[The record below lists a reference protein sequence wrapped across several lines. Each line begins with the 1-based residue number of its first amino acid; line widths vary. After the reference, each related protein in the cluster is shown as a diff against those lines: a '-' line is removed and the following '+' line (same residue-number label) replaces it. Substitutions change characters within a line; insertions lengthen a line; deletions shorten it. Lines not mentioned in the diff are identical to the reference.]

1 MSRPIHLL
9 HPDEDG
15 HYSPQTYAMDAALR
29 ARYAL
34 GQHALDGIASEM
46 AREESR
52 RRFFSRGA
60 RGIGAL
66 ALASLLGDKARAATT
81 GTTATGGIAG
91 LPHFAPKAKRCI
103 YLHLVGSPPQMETF
117 DYKPQMKEWFNKDLP
132 DSIRKGQRLTT
143 MTSGQTRFPV
153 APSIFGFKQYGK
165 SGAWISDLLPYTAK
179 MADDIAIIRSMNTE
193 AINHEPAITFF
204 QTGFMIAGRPCI
216 GSWLSYGL
224 GSMNQD
230 LPSFVVLQAK
240 HYHPKANVQAIS
252 ARLWSAGFL
261 SGRYSGVSLRSSG
274 DPVLFINN
282 PDGISTEVRRDM
294 LDSLGEMNQ
303 LNYRK
308 LGDPETKTRMSQY
321 EMAFRMQ
328 ASVPELTDL
337 SKESESTWQMYGPD
351 SRKAG
356 SFAQTCL
363 MARRLAERGVR
374 FVQVYHR
381 GWDVH
386 SNLPEVLA
394 SQCREMD
401 QPVYALVQDL
411 KQRGMLDDTLV
422 ILAGEFGRTIY
433 SQGKLSDTDYGRD
446 HHPRCFSLWMAGGGI
461 KGGVVHGE
469 TDDFSYNITQD
480 PVHVRDFQ
488 ATILHQF
495 GIDHERFSYAYQGL
509 DVRLTGVEKAS
520 VVKAILV

>member
-1 MSRPIHLL
+1 MSKPFHILS
-9 HPDEDG
+9 PDDEG
-15 HYSPQTYAMDAALR
+15 HYSSQA
-29 ARYAL
+29 
-34 GQHALDGIASEM
+34 HALDAQLAQRFGEGAHPVDDLAHQM

-66 ALASLLGDKARAATT
+66 ALASLLGENARAAS
-81 GTTATGGIAG
+81 ADRPAVGGLPG

-132 DSIRKGQRLTT
+132 DTIRKGQRLTT
-143 MTSGQTRFPV
+143 MTSGQSRFPI
-153 APSIFGFKQYGK
+153 APSVFGFKQYGK
-165 SGAWISDLLPYTAK
+165 SGAWVSDLLPYTGK
-179 MADDIAIIRSMNTE
+179 MADDIAIIRSMHTE

-230 LPSFVVLQAK
+230 LPTFVVLQAK
-240 HYHPKANVQAIS
+240 HNHPKANVQAIS

-261 SGRYSGVSLRSSG
+261 SGQYSGVSLRSSG

-282 PDGISTEVRRDM
+282 PGGVPTSVRRDM
-294 LDSLGEMNQ
+294 LDALGKMNEINFQ
-303 LNYRK
+303 K
-308 LGDPETKTRMSQY
+308 LGDPETKTRIAQY

-328 ASVPELTDL
+328 SSVPELTDL
-337 SKESESTWQMYGPD
+337 SKEPASTWKMYGEEA
-351 SRKAG
+351 RKPG

-363 MARRLAERGVR
+363 MARRLTERGVR

-386 SNLPEVLA
+386 GLLPEVLP
-394 SQCREMD
+394 SQCKEID
-401 QPVYALVQDL
+401 QPCYALIQDL

-433 SQGKLSDTDYGRD
+433 SQGKLTETDYGRD

-469 TDDFSYNITQD
+469 TDEFSYNITQD

-488 ATILHQF
+488 ATILRLF
-495 GIDHERFSYAYQGL
+495 GIDHERLTYAYQGL
-509 DVRLTGVEKAS
+509 NVRLTGVEPAS
-520 VVKAILV
+520 PVKAILA